1 MTPFEEIKPEEAQR
15 QLDELRVLDVRAGHE
30 FRGPLGRVPGSFS
43 IQLPELAV
51 RLGEIPTDQPLLV
64 VCRSGARSGKACQML
79 ASLAIGPVFNLT
91 GGMIAWNRAEIPV
104 EHTDPGSLAELVEGV
119 AAWVAQVG
127 PRTPEAVRAV
137 FAHQLAGSGMSL
149 DAPSHVAVDRLLDT
163 VERELTGE
171 SPPPDLDLSLAA
183 FRRWL
188 AVL

>member
-1 MTPFEEIKPEEAQR
+1 VCSPDARPGKASQK
-15 QLDELRVLDVRAGHE
+15 LRSVAI
-30 FRGPLGRVPGSFS
+30 GRVFT
-43 IQLPELAV
+43 LA
-51 RLGEIPTDQPLLV
+51 
-64 VCRSGARSGKACQML
+64 
-79 ASLAIGPVFNLT
+79 
-91 GGMIAWNRAEIPV
+91 GGMLAWNRAEIQV
-104 EHTDPGSLAELVEGV
+104 EQTDPGSLVELVEGV

-127 PRTPEAVRAV
+127 PPTPEAVRAV